1 MEETRS
7 PSEINSIDCLSK
19 KRKLQDEL
27 LELPLLKHV
36 CWHQNPELASSSI
49 MAECD
54 ESFDQQSAKD
64 SNSFH
69 CDPDSIMSTDYDDE
83 SKPDIRYPEVYET
96 STSSY
101 SEIHFYSSKSVS
113 LTKSN
118 PSQTESLSLTEQ
130 INVPNYQY
138 GIDPPSLPY
147 EEHLE
152 EFENLCV
159 EESTDKELENYVLS
173 SGRWSVNNQGNEQE
187 GKKKL
192 TIDKEFEEYFS
203 MLMM

>member
-1 MEETRS
+1 MDESRS
-7 PSEINSIDCLSK
+7 PAEINSIDCMSK

-36 CWHQNPELASSSI
+36 CWHQNPELVFSSNN
-49 MAECD
+49 AEND

-69 CDPDSIMSTDYDDE
+69 CDADSIMSTDYDDE

-101 SEIHFYSSKSVS
+101 CEIHFYSSKSVS

-118 PSQTESLSLTEQ
+118 PSQTESFTLTEQ
-130 INVPNYQY
+130 IKFHNYQY

-152 EFENLCV
+152 EFGNLCV
-159 EESTDKELENYVLS
+159 EESTDKQLENYVLS

-187 GKKKL
+187 SKKKL